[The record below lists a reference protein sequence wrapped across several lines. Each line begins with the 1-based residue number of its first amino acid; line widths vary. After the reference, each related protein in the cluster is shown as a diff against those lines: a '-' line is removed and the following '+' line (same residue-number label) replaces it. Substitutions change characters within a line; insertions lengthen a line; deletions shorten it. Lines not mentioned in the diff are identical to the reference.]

1 MDFETH
7 NQFIDKFAS
16 EIGPGLQKDEGI
28 KAAAGKMHRAFC
40 VMVLKQTM
48 NVATGK
54 STGEFQNFRDLF
66 GKQDDIDVCK
76 KVMEEQVKGDGYE
89 VIPRERAI

>member
-66 GKQDDIDVCK
+66 GK
-76 KVMEEQVKGDGYE
+76 
-89 VIPRERAI
+89 